1 MKKKDKKLYIF
12 GIAGLVAIII
22 LYLFFFEKRHEEY
35 SCIYADGSGPAYLYI
50 EDKHLIF
57 ESGYEQKFLIT
68 KETKR
73 KIFASVVHNNIVGK
87 YQKMT
92 FRKKANHIELV
103 YYKAEGGVEAFFNL
117 TCKELK

>member
-35 SCIYADGSGPAYLYI
+35 SCIFADGSGPAYLHI

-57 ESGYEQKFLIT
+57 ESDYEQKFLIT

-73 KIFASVVHNNIVGK
+73 KIFASVVYNNIVGK
-87 YQKMT
+87 YKKIT
-92 FRKKANHIELV
+92 FRKKANHIKLV
-103 YYKAEGGVEAFFNL
+103 YYKADDSVDLAFNL